1 MRPVRGVW
9 ARALTGIAVA
19 TAGLA
24 APGEAHAQVAWDSPR
39 LIGPESPG
47 GLALYWLRSSAVG
60 DEVDGAVATWA
71 LPGLGGSVIV
81 RGGVAIDAEDEL
93 SGMGGVDLRA
103 PIARHTDGQ
112 PLDVEWHAGIGAG
125 GWAEEGGYV
134 VVTLPMGVSAG
145 RSWTSG
151 AVWLA
156 PYVSLGLA
164 LDLALGG
171 EAPEDEFTVSPAS
184 DVGLDFALDPARR
197 MIVRVAMSLGDRQ
210 ALAVGLSFGGAR

>member
-1 MRPVRGVW
+1 M
-9 ARALTGIAVA
+9 
-19 TAGLA
+19 
-24 APGEAHAQVAWDSPR
+24 
-39 LIGPESPG
+39 
-47 GLALYWLRSSAVG
+47 
-60 DEVDGAVATWA
+60 
-71 LPGLGGSVIV
+71 
-81 RGGVAIDAEDEL
+81 
-93 SGMGGVDLRA
+93 
-103 PIARHTDGQ
+103 
-112 PLDVEWHAGIGAG
+112 
-125 GWAEEGGYV
+125 